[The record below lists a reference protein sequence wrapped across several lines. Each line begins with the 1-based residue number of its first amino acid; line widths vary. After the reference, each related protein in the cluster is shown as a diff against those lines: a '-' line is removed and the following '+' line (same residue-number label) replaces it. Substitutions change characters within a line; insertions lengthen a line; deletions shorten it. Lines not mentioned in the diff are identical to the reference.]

1 MLHIRTPLK
10 VVPLLAL
17 ASILCGAPPQ
27 EVIIRSAPQP
37 MPPMGGEDRG
47 TPMGM
52 RGMDGGFRAT
62 PMPVGHVGPRA
73 SRLHPGRAPGEN
85 PTPLPVGGR
94 VVRFYPGTRTVVPP
108 PVWRRRTILPDAQ
121 YWQHRDIM
129 GEIQW
134 MARSGFI
141 PVTPIGAGVSLL
153 SDFAQL
159 PAGWR
164 AYGIAVP
171 PGGRIQVAIN
181 HPNLGWFRLMATNKW
196 GQPGPGMLNASVAYR
211 PVAMT
216 LTNPGKQAEAIYVIV
231 DDPGWM
237 SSQKDPY
244 TLTIRR
250 DWDPLKVDLAHV
262 QMVSGLWGAQPSVSA
277 EFSGP
282 SLTGPAVY
290 PH

>member
-1 MLHIRTPLK
+1 
-10 VVPLLAL
+10 
-17 ASILCGAPPQ
+17 
-27 EVIIRSAPQP
+27 
-37 MPPMGGEDRG
+37 
-47 TPMGM
+47 
-52 RGMDGGFRAT
+52 
-62 PMPVGHVGPRA
+62 
-73 SRLHPGRAPGEN
+73 
-85 PTPLPVGGR
+85 
-94 VVRFYPGTRTVVPP
+94 
-108 PVWRRRTILPDAQ
+108 
-121 YWQHRDIM
+121 M

-141 PVTPIGAGVSLL
+141 PVTPIGAGVSQL
-153 SDFAQL
+153 SDFAQF

-196 GQPGPGMLNASVAYR
+196 GQPGPGMLHASVAYR

-237 SSQKDPY
+237 SSHNDPY

-250 DWDPLKVDLAHV
+250 DWDPLKVDLAQV
-262 QMVSGLWGAQPSVSA
+262 PVVAGLWGAQPSVSA

-282 SLTGPAVY
+282 SVTGPAVY
-290 PH
+290 PY